1 MFVRAYVDNEVE
13 EEDKK
18 LHVERTRESMPF
30 GMHIRKA
37 AYKAAFGVEGSNP
50 VLQRYATQTETKKYD
65 AFDDLSEN
73 SSSSESVS
81 ESSDGFD
88 NLEID
93 PSKLG
98 MGAKPKPPPLKTVGG
113 KY

>member
-1 MFVRAYVDNEVE
+1 MWCKESRSQLFVRAYVDNEVE

-50 VLQRYATQTETKKYD
+50 VLQRYANQNEKSGTNKD
-65 AFDDLSEN
+65 ALDDLSSN
-73 SSSSESVS
+73 ASSSESVS
-81 ESSDGFD
+81 ESSDGLD

-98 MGAKPKPPPLKTVGG
+98 M
-113 KY
+113 